1 MKSHLLLL
9 MIFFIPS
16 LVSAQTKVSGTVTD
30 KQGKPIPGANVFIKD
45 TYDGM
50 STDANGKFS
59 FTTDEKGEK
68 ILSATFLGFQSFEKK
83 ILLEGKDIILN
94 ITLKEAVSELK
105 TVTISAGS
113 FEASDEKKMT
123 ILRPLD
129 IVTTAGANGDVYGAL
144 QTLPGTQQIGEKEG
158 LYVRGGD
165 ASETR
170 TIIDGIVVDNPYF
183 SSVPD
188 VPQRG
193 RFSPFLFKGTSFS
206 TGGYS
211 AQYGQALSSALI
223 LESQDVVEQTSTN
236 IGIMSVGL
244 SAGRNIAFKKSSV
257 GFYGGYTN
265 LKPYMSLVPQNRDW
279 VHAPEGGGGSVVF
292 RQKTSSTG
300 LLKTFVNYG
309 YNTLALRF
317 NDIND
322 PTGETRNS
330 FSLNNNNWFGNASY
344 KEIIARKW
352 NFFTAFSF
360 SNNKDDIHFDTI
372 PFEGHNS
379 LYQGRATLS
388 RGIGELSVLRF
399 GGEFQRPDIIE
410 KYFIYSRAYKENFE
424 AGFAEGDIYLT
435 QKLVTRAGIRYE
447 YSNVIG
453 KPNYAPRVSLAYKTG
468 KYAQASFAYG
478 DFYQTPDKN
487 FLFKSSQLDYEKATH
502 YILNYQVV
510 SEKRTFRIEAYYKQ
524 YDQLIKAI
532 AVASSSGFDSIY
544 TNSGDGYAK
553 GFDIFW
559 RDKQTLKYGDYWI
572 SYSYLDTKRDYHNF
586 PIATAP
592 AFAAKHTLSVVYK
605 YFFPKLNLQAGFTY
619 AYNSGRPYYN
629 PNRTSAEYLS
639 DYTKPYQNLSLNGS
653 YLTSIHKNF
662 TVIVFSITNILGI
675 QNVFSYRY
683 SSDGTRRE
691 AIGQTSPRFFF
702 VGMFINIG
710 SQKDDSDK
718 YN

>member
-1 MKSHLLLL
+1 MNRHLFLLL
-9 MIFFIPS
+9 IFLFPS
-16 LVSAQTKVSGTVTD
+16 LLFAQTKISGMVSD
-30 KQGKPIPGANVFIKD
+30 KLGKPIPGANVFIKD
-45 TYDGM
+45 SYDGM
-50 STDANGKFS
+50 STDVNGKFS
-59 FTTDEKGEK
+59 FSSDERGEQ
-68 ILSATFLGFQSFEKK
+68 IFSATFLGFESFVKK
-83 ILLEGKDIILN
+83 VTLDGTDVTLN
-94 ITLKEAVSELK
+94 ISLKEAVSELK

-211 AQYGQALSSALI
+211 AQYGQALSSVLV

-236 IGIMSVGL
+236 IGIMSVGV
-244 SAGRNIAFKKSSV
+244 SAGRNIAFKKSSI

-265 LKPYMSLVPQNRDW
+265 LQPYMSLVPQNRDW
-279 VHAPEGGGGSVVF
+279 DHAPEGGSGSVVF
-292 RQKTSSTG
+292 RQKTSQTG
-300 LLKTFVNYG
+300 LLKGFVNYG

-330 FSLNNNNWFGNASY
+330 FSLNNNNWFGNISY
-344 KEIIARKW
+344 KEIIEKKW
-352 NFFTAFSF
+352 NLFTAFSF
-360 SNNKDDIHFDTI
+360 SDNKDDIHFDSI
-372 PFEGHNS
+372 PISNHNN
-379 LYQGRATLS
+379 LYQGRATVS
-388 RGIGELSVLRF
+388 RGIGELSILRF
-399 GGEFQRPDIIE
+399 GGEFQKPDVNQ
-410 KYFIYSRAYKENFE
+410 KYSIYPSMYRENFG
-424 AGFAEGDIYLT
+424 AGFVEGDIYLT
-435 QKLVTRAGIRYE
+435 QKLVTRAGVRYE
-447 YSNVIG
+447 FSDVVGKANV
-453 KPNYAPRVSLAYKTG
+453 APRLSLAYKTG

-478 DFYQTPDKN
+478 DFYQTPDKT
-487 FLFKSSQLDYEKATH
+487 FLFRNPQLEYEKASH
-502 YILNYQVV
+502 YIFNYQVV
-510 SEKRTFRIEAYYKQ
+510 TEKRTFRVEAYFKQ
-524 YDQLIKAI
+524 YDNLVKE
-532 AVASSSGFDSIY
+532 VALAPSSGLDSLY
-544 TNSGDGYAK
+544 TNFGNGYAK

-586 PIATAP
+586 PITTTP
-592 AFAAKHTLSVVYK
+592 SFAAKHTLSVVYK

-629 PNRTSAEYLS
+629 PNRPPSEFLS

-662 TVIVFSITNILGI
+662 TVIVFSITNVLGI
-675 QNVFSYRY
+675 ENVFNYRY
-683 SSDGTRRE
+683 SADGMRRE
-691 AIGQTSPRFFF
+691 SIGQTSPRFFF